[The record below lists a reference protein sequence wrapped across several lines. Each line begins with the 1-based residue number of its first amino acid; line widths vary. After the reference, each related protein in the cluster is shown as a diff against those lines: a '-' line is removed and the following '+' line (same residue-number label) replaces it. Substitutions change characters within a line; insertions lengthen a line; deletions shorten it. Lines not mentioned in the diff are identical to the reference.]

1 MMRRN
6 ASEGRQL
13 MPQVSITVD
22 LMVCQR
28 GEKWR
33 AVADPDVCKCVGKF
47 FRRHT
52 ERAASITF
60 ICVKMTYEGTL

>member
-1 MMRRN
+1 MMQRN

-28 GEKWR
+28 GVEGWC
-33 AVADPDVCKCVGKF
+33 AVADPDVC
-47 FRRHT
+47 RQ
-52 ERAASITF
+52 I
-60 ICVKMTYEGTL
+60 L